1 MSAASDECR
10 WSQDGDGEGRDSC
23 PSKEANMINP
33 VHPGP
38 VRIDDARHHDD
49 GRRRR
54 RRRHKD
60 EEEEEPRIPEPVL
73 DEKTKLNLVA

>member
-1 MSAASDECR
+1 
-10 WSQDGDGEGRDSC
+10 
-23 PSKEANMINP
+23 MINP

-54 RRRHKD
+54 RRRRKEEE
-60 EEEEEPRIPEPVL
+60 EEEEEPKVLEPLL